1 MTKNALTQ
9 NNTKRLQLWQK
20 SLIPPLTTNSSLP
33 ANLSLSTS
41 GQNCAVR
48 SLTPIIEE
56 LAEEYEG
63 KVVIGKCDVD
73 QNNDLAMKFSV
84 RNIPLVVFVK
94 PGGQMNDKL
103 VGAASKDAIK
113 AKIDALL

>member
-1 MTKNALTQ
+1 MAVVTITNDNFEKEVLACD
-9 NNTKRLQLWQK
+9 
-20 SLIPPLTTNSSLP
+20 IPVLLDFWAEWCGP
-33 ANLSLSTS
+33 
-41 GQNCAVR
+41 CR

-103 VGAASKDAIK
+103 AGAASKDAIK

>member
-1 MTKNALTQ
+1 MSVIKITAENYVSEVKNSKKPVMLDFWAE
-9 NNTKRLQLWQK
+9 WCG
-20 SLIPPLTTNSSLP
+20 P
-33 ANLSLSTS
+33 
-41 GQNCAVR
+41 CR

>member
-1 MTKNALTQ
+1 MSNV
-9 NNTKRLQLWQK
+9 K
-20 SLIPPLTTNSSLP
+20 SATDATFDE
-33 ANLSLSTS
+33 
-41 GQNCAVR
+41 AVLKSEKPVIVDFWAEWCGPCR

>member
-1 MTKNALTQ
+1 MAKIIDSAAYDELV
-9 NNTKRLQLWQK
+9 
-20 SLIPPLTTNSSLP
+20 
-33 ANLSLSTS
+33 AS
-41 GQNCAVR
+41 GKPFVIDFWAEWCGPCR

-56 LAEEYEG
+56 L
-63 KVVIGKCDVD
+63 
-73 QNNDLAMKFSV
+73 
-84 RNIPLVVFVK
+84 VK

>member
-1 MTKNALTQ
+1 MSENIKHISDASFEADVL
-9 NNTKRLQLWQK
+9 K
-20 SLIPPLTTNSSLP
+20 SELP
-33 ANLSLSTS
+33 VLVDFWAEWC
-41 GQNCAVR
+41 GPCR

>member
-1 MTKNALTQ
+1 MAKIIDSAAYDELV
-9 NNTKRLQLWQK
+9 
-20 SLIPPLTTNSSLP
+20 
-33 ANLSLSTS
+33 AS
-41 GQNCAVR
+41 GKPFDIDFWAEWCGPCR

>member
-1 MTKNALTQ
+1 MAKIIDSAAYDELV
-9 NNTKRLQLWQK
+9 
-20 SLIPPLTTNSSLP
+20 
-33 ANLSLSTS
+33 AS
-41 GQNCAVR
+41 GKPFVIDFWAEWCGPCR
-48 SLTPIIEE
+48 SLTP
-56 LAEEYEG
+56 

>member
-1 MTKNALTQ
+1 MAVVTITNDNFEKEVLACD
-9 NNTKRLQLWQK
+9 
-20 SLIPPLTTNSSLP
+20 IPVLLDFWAEWCGP
-33 ANLSLSTS
+33 
-41 GQNCAVR
+41 CR

>member
-1 MTKNALTQ
+1 MAKIIDSAAYDELV
-9 NNTKRLQLWQK
+9 
-20 SLIPPLTTNSSLP
+20 
-33 ANLSLSTS
+33 AS
-41 GQNCAVR
+41 GKPFVIDFWAEWCGPCR
-48 SLTPIIEE
+48 SLTP
-56 LAEEYEG
+56 
-63 KVVIGKCDVD
+63 IGKCDVD

>member
-1 MTKNALTQ
+1 MTSININKE
-9 NNTKRLQLWQK
+9 KFGQLIHKEKPVLVDFWAEWCG
-20 SLIPPLTTNSSLP
+20 P
-33 ANLSLSTS
+33 
-41 GQNCAVR
+41 CR

-56 LAEEYEG
+56 LSEEYEG